1 MTRATTITAIAAS
14 AILLTWSRGA
24 GCGSAKQGGKVLV
37 TTETDGSG
45 RARSA
50 DSAEKKRAAP
60 EPNAALRDRML
71 ADERRAAEIVKTAM
85 CQKEGHGAAWAAI
98 YALRLGIRH
107 DAGCAAEALRR
118 GVGSDDD
125 LLRALSWR
133 WLAAKPEVPLPKG
146 APAAGA
152 DPVVRVMAALAHAA
166 RGALPRGLAGALA
179 LPGGAPRGADS
190 RADVLRR
197 TARLKALGTPFDNG
211 PLALAVAFVEARQEE
226 RAEKRGS
233 GAFIW
238 SAERL
243 RKELI
248 SSVKGGRTMSARLV
262 EAISEPPSSY
272 SDMGNRLDNR
282 LVTRPLEM
290 LRNIALSGPESLRKE
305 SLRAIAVLAAR
316 PVAGDFGAAAAA
328 MSATSRALRLEG
340 ARTYLLLLLRIQK

>member
-125 LLRALSWR
+125 LLRAGLAELLVELSSGKKEEKSRNRVAEGRLVLQPGEERRRTGSHYTPR
-133 WLAAKPEVPLPKG
+133 WL
-146 APAAGA
+146 
-152 DPVVRVMAALAHAA
+152 
-166 RGALPRGLAGALA
+166 
-179 LPGGAPRGADS
+179 
-190 RADVLRR
+190 
-197 TARLKALGTPFDNG
+197 
-211 PLALAVAFVEARQEE
+211 
-226 RAEKRGS
+226 
-233 GAFIW
+233 
-238 SAERL
+238 
-243 RKELI
+243 
-248 SSVKGGRTMSARLV
+248 
-262 EAISEPPSSY
+262 SE
-272 SDMGNRLDNR
+272 
-282 LVTRPLEM
+282 
-290 LRNIALSGPESLRKE
+290 
-305 SLRAIAVLAAR
+305 
-316 PVAGDFGAAAAA
+316 
-328 MSATSRALRLEG
+328 
-340 ARTYLLLLLRIQK
+340 